1 MTGLVLGL
9 GMILVAEIVGI
20 VLFSLNVKN
29 IVREKENI
37 TKELTDLRKQSSALE
52 QKIKDNNTFIESQ
65 NENLS
70 NIKKVFK
77 EREEEQS
84 EIFKQ
89 NCQRNKKD
97 YDEEY
102 LSLMKEYVESF

>member
-9 GMILVAEIVGI
+9 GMILITEVIGI
-20 VLFSLNVKN
+20 ILFGLNVKN
-29 IVREKENI
+29 IVQKKEEVI
-37 TKELTDLRKQSSALE
+37 KELTDLKKQSSALD